1 MRLIYEIFNVS
12 HKEIYMYLWN
22 LLIHIIS
29 RALISIRSTSLRFI
43 SAINGGC
50 LGFYLGGI
58 LFPQINAVGFYRN
71 RYTFLSWLLSH
82 VLTNFYDFCVV
93 PHALSFFSTFARLKN
108 IVVLN
113 KKCGVLTKKKKKMRS
128 PVGIPFFPGYY
139 YMFS

>member
-1 MRLIYEIFNVS
+1 MF

-29 RALISIRSTSLRFI
+29 RALISFRSTSLRFI

-113 KKCGVLTKKKKKMRS
+113 KKCGVQSVYLSFMATITCFLEKKLNIK
-128 PVGIPFFPGYY
+128 
-139 YMFS
+139 